1 MKKMEKSKD
10 LYIAKAKK
18 YFKFNK
24 DVKTA
29 FINQINKFYELNSNF
44 KLQPNDYNI
53 GDFLVLKKH
62 TFLHG
67 ARSAME
73 HLDEIKKDGIISQDF
88 ITTYNKNKKTP
99 FCASMWN
106 IQKEITLGEYVKLY
120 SGATV
125 TLETAQNKAV
135 EIKLVS
141 YGELDQAL
149 DKFKNTPN
157 WRWIAEQT
165 KESRFMPSLSN
176 NKVDIA
182 FIFNTQSQEAQDFIK
197 QDVFNLN
204 LNPKIVKT
212 ILKKWFYKNYIYCK
226 ERTALTTNRESAIL
240 FGMPSCFIEG
250 ILVSKELEKNLEKLK
265 VLKEKF
271 PKCYIANLEGKIIM

>member
-1 MKKMEKSKD
+1 MEESTNKN

-24 DVKTA
+24 DVRTA

-44 KLQPNDYNI
+44 RLQPNDYI
-53 GDFLVLKKH
+53 EIDGKEKVV
-62 TFLHG
+62 T
-67 ARSAME
+67 
-73 HLDEIKKDGIISQDF
+73 LDEIKKDGIISQDF

-125 TLETAQNKAV
+125 TIGTAQNKAV
-135 EIKLVS
+135 EIKLVP

-204 LNPKIVKT
+204 LNPRIVKT